1 MNADKT
7 NTDMMHG
14 FGNER
19 DWNESYYFSL
29 YDKDNDILSF
39 MRIGI
44 KPNRRMKE
52 LFCFFIMPDGALIGK
67 KEHEGY
73 ALFPSFSAGGLVFNI
88 MRPEKLWRLSF
99 NGELMKLSGATKT
112 PTAAFFD
119 LVFETLNPVFDYREC
134 VSGEKEAASKSIA
147 SEHLEQFGKITGS
160 LSIDGKEYKINGL
173 GERDHSWGV
182 REWNA
187 PKMWAWL
194 NCQFN
199 EKCALNVTKLVIGDM
214 EIDAGYFFDG
224 AANRPLVKVKLD
236 TAYGK
241 DGSPDSLSMRLTDK
255 GGKEYSVQ
263 AEVLKK
269 AVLPFQSPDGKTLSV
284 MHETL
289 GKYKM
294 GDMTGYGIVEYLIK
308 MG

>member
-1 MNADKT
+1 M

-14 FGNER
+14 FGNEL
-19 DWNESYYFSL
+19 DWSESFYFSL
-29 YDKDNDILSF
+29 FDKENDILSF

-44 KPNRRMKE
+44 KPNRRTKE
-52 LFCFFIMPDGALIGK
+52 LFCFFIMPDNTLIGK

-73 ALFPSFSAGGLVFNI
+73 ALFPSFTAGGLTFTI
-88 MRPEKLWRLSF
+88 LKPEKLWRLSF
-99 NGELMKLSGATKT
+99 NGELMKFSSTSKA
-112 PTAAFFD
+112 PTSAMFD
-119 LVFETLNPVFDYREC
+119 LVFETLNPVFNYREC
-134 VSGEKEAASKSIA
+134 VSGEKEAVSKAVA

-160 LSIDGKEYKINGL
+160 LIMEGKEYRINGL

-187 PKMWAWL
+187 PKKWAWL

-199 EKCALNVTKLVIGDM
+199 EKCALNVTKLVMGNV

-236 TAYGK
+236 TAFGK
-241 DGSPDSLSMRLTDK
+241 DGSPDSLSMLLTDK
-255 GGKEYSVQ
+255 EGKEYSID

-269 AVLPFQSPDGKTLSV
+269 SVLPFQGPDGKTLSL

-289 GKYKM
+289 GKYRM
-294 GDMTGYGIVEYLIK
+294 GDMTGYGIVEYLIRK
-308 MG
+308 E